1 MFFRIVI
8 IAFILVCMP
17 KILKNILPL
26 NGGHTVSI
34 AVAPFIMAFL
44 NIICATLLYNAQSGI
59 IKDDSK
65 WNKYKLKSNS
75 VLIKLK
81 IFKYNNDANW
91 LLVAPYLLAWIVDVF
106 ILVLYFIYAC
116 GAVGL
121 NALFTSTWFIFVSCS
136 ILPIIIVYYILIR
149 EKILESYKNEKP
161 SFVMDKKKEE
171 EIKNEQIEISQNKTS
186 ARVGDNRDM
195 TNKELILD
203 SLIDDDECFTQIVE
217 FFDFA
222 EVDISIDELQKTLDE
237 MVEEGYISIN
247 YKWQNEHDEY
257 PYALTEKGKQAW
269 KDLGI

>member
-8 IAFILVCMP
+8 ITFILVCMP
-17 KILKNILPL
+17 KILKNILLL

-34 AVAPFIMAFL
+34 AVAPFIMAVL

-91 LLVAPYLLAWIVDVF
+91 LLVAPYLLAWIVDVL
-106 ILVLYFIYAC
+106 ILILYAIYAF

-161 SFVMDKKKEE
+161 NFLTDEEQKKDEKDK
-171 EIKNEQIEISQNKTS
+171 NNQ
-186 ARVGDNRDM
+186 
-195 TNKELILD
+195 
-203 SLIDDDECFTQIVE
+203 
-217 FFDFA
+217 
-222 EVDISIDELQKTLDE
+222 
-237 MVEEGYISIN
+237 
-247 YKWQNEHDEY
+247 
-257 PYALTEKGKQAW
+257 
-269 KDLGI
+269 

>member
-1 MFFRIVI
+1 
-8 IAFILVCMP
+8 MP
-17 KILKNILPL
+17 MILKNILPL
-26 NGGHTVSI
+26 NGGYTVSI

-91 LLVAPYLLAWIVDVF
+91 LLVAPYLLAWIVDVL
-106 ILVLYFIYAC
+106 ILILYAIYAC

-149 EKILESYKNEKP
+149 EKIIESYKFEKP
-161 SFVMDKKKEE
+161 YFLTDEEQKKDEKDK
-171 EIKNEQIEISQNKTS
+171 NNQ
-186 ARVGDNRDM
+186 
-195 TNKELILD
+195 
-203 SLIDDDECFTQIVE
+203 
-217 FFDFA
+217 
-222 EVDISIDELQKTLDE
+222 
-237 MVEEGYISIN
+237 
-247 YKWQNEHDEY
+247 
-257 PYALTEKGKQAW
+257 
-269 KDLGI
+269 